1 MTDIRLEVTAL
12 RKDFNRRPVF
22 SDVSFTLRTGQT
34 LAISGRNGS
43 GKSTLLKIIASLLS
57 QTSGS
62 VDLTVGGKAVP
73 PRWTFRHTGMVAPYL
88 HLYEEF
94 TALENLALI
103 DKIRGSVHTEAEY
116 LSLLAMV
123 SLERRKHDVVRTFS
137 SGMKQR
143 LKYAL
148 AWMERPGLLLLD
160 EPRTNLDADG
170 IAMVKSLFDR
180 QRADGIVIVAT
191 NEEEDAVMCDD
202 RILISEPARAGGTP
216 PAGGGRTGGKQ

>member
-1 MTDIRLEVTAL
+1 MTLVQLTASGL

-22 SDVSFTLRTGQT
+22 SDISFQLRPGQT
-34 LAISGRNGS
+34 LAVAGRNGS
-43 GKSTLLKIIASLLS
+43 GKSTLLKIVASLLS
-57 QTSGS
+57 PTAGT
-62 VDLTVGGKAVP
+62 VTLTVGGNEVP
-73 PRWTFRHTGMVAPYL
+73 ARWMFRHIGMVAPYL

-94 TALENLALI
+94 TALENLSLI
-103 DKIRGSVHTEAEY
+103 DRIRGAAHTAAEY
-116 LSLLAMV
+116 EKLLAMV

-170 IAMVKSLFDR
+170 ISMVRSLFEE
-180 QRADGIVIVAT
+180 QRRDGIVIVAT
-191 NEEEDAVMCDD
+191 NEEDDAVMCDD
-202 RILISEPARAGGTP
+202 TIEISAPRRGGMPP
-216 PAGGGRTGGKQ
+216 PAGEGS